1 MKLKQITNININDI
15 LNLYIDADWKN
26 YINNIDMLTNA
37 YNNSLYILGAYDNNK
52 LVGIIRVVGDG
63 YSIIYIQDIIV
74 LNKYQRK
81 GIGTKLIHNVLEKY
95 KNVYQK
101 VLLTDNQ
108 PKTVNFYKSLG
119 FYKSL
124 DLNCTS
130 FIKYN

>member
-81 GIGTKLIHNVLEKY
+81 GIGTKLIQNVLEKY

-108 PKTVNFYKSLG
+108 PKTVNFYKSLYL
-119 FYKSL
+119 FYSKW
-124 DLNCTS
+124 
-130 FIKYN
+130 

>member
-15 LNLYIDADWKN
+15 LNLYIDANWKN
-26 YINNIDMLTNA
+26 YINNMDMLTNA

-52 LVGIIRVVGDG
+52 LVGIIRVIGDG

-81 GIGTKLIHNVLEKY
+81 GIGTKLIQNVLEKY

>member
-81 GIGTKLIHNVLEKY
+81 GIGTKLIQNVLEKY